1 MATIII
7 KSTRWIDP
15 LILEA
20 AIAATLTAAVSVRE
34 AVNLK
39 ARVNSRSDAIHLKR
53 AHF

>member
-7 KSTRWIDP
+7 KSTRWIDT

-20 AIAATLTAAVSVRE
+20 AIAAILTAAVSVSE

-39 ARVNSRSDAIHLKR
+39 ARAHSRSDAIHLKR
-53 AHF
+53 ALF